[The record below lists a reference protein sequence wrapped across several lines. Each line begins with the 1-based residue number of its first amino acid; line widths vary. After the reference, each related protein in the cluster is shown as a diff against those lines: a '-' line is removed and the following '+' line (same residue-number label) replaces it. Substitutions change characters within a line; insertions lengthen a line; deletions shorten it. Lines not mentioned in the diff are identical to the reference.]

1 MNEKVNVIAGQPQE
15 DAATLS
21 PSRLHQFM
29 KEIDTPVCG
38 LIRNDTIFHRISKII
53 LSNRCRIRIWQ
64 FHHHTT
70 GVSYTAPREG
80 Q

>member
-1 MNEKVNVIAGQPQE
+1 MNENVNVIAGQPQE

-53 LSNRCRIRIWQ
+53 LSNRCRTQISQ
-64 FHHHTT
+64 HHHRTKDGSCT
-70 GVSYTAPREG
+70 ILREG